1 MIYHP
6 PKWFMY
12 VAIVGLCFLLG
23 LFLYLV
29 FSGQNEAVQN
39 YLKKQQLKQ
48 AVEYRAKADS
58 LQKTVVVAIDS
69 IAKDKAEDSI
79 HYIHEKESLTRIYLI
94 SKRNY
99 EAKKMAIDTAP
110 VPSVSGTFSVRSM
123 LSDSAC
129 KVW

>member
-1 MIYHP
+1 MNIHP
-6 PKWFMY
+6 PKWFVYAGIAGFTMLLAVFIAWQFAAQNSAY
-12 VAIVGLCFLLG
+12 NKAVAK
-23 LFLYLV
+23 
-29 FSGQNEAVQN
+29 Q
-39 YLKKQQLKQ
+39 KQQQ
-48 AVEYRAKADS
+48 AVEYRTKADS

-79 HYIHEKESLTRIYLI
+79 HYIHEKESLTRIYLN

-99 EAKKMAIDTAP
+99 EAKKMAIDTMP
-110 VPSVSGTFSVRSM
+110 VTSVSGNFSVRSM